1 MPNKY
6 QVKIEDSILPQ
17 LYTFDQLIDAGLLD
31 DVDEKI
37 KVRLNGD
44 SAWVTARSFPFSD
57 LESRQSTRSVSVN
70 EKKSETPE
78 HGKTSPIRVDTV
90 QQSHNSPSSS
100 NTSQLQQENPPIIE
114 VWNWG
119 AFGLSWIWGIFNG
132 LYWPLIVIVLNFI
145 PYIGVIISICVC
157 VLLGKNGNLYAWRK
171 AKQEGYSVE
180 QFTNI
185 QSKWNTVGL
194 ILLFVFVLLLLA
206 LLMIYSL

>member
-44 SAWVTARSFPFSD
+44 STWVTARSFPFSD
-57 LESRQSTRSVSVN
+57 LESRQPTHSVSIN
-70 EKKSETPE
+70 ERKKEAPTRERTTPI
-78 HGKTSPIRVDTV
+78 HADTV
-90 QQSHNSPSSS
+90 HQSPNRTSTT
-100 NTSQLQQENPPIIE
+100 NISQLQQEYPPIIE

-119 AFGLSWIWGIFNG
+119 AFSLSWIWGVFNG
-132 LYWPLIVIVLNFI
+132 LYWPLIVIAINFI
-145 PYIGVIISICVC
+145 PYVGVIISLCIC

-171 AKQEGYSVE
+171 AKQKGYSVDH
-180 QFTNI
+180 FTYI
-185 QSKWNTVGL
+185 QSKWNTAGQIVM
-194 ILLFVFVLLLLA
+194 IVFVLLLLL
-206 LLMIYSL
+206 LLMIYAL